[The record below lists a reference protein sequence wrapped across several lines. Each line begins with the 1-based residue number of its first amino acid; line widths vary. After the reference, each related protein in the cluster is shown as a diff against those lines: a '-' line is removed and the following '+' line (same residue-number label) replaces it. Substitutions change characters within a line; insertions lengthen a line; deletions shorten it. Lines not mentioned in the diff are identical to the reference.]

1 MIGITDEKPEL
12 YIAVKGRDNFSNT
25 SLFQS
30 EFLDCLKQWGFA
42 TSKLNKTISGIKNL
56 VLYHKELEEKI
67 SLLDKACS
75 ALLIE
80 VAFADKIFN
89 ESELV
94 SLKDSLKETYNLQD
108 DIINEL
114 IDDAEKTVEESTSL
128 YEYTRVVN
136 DEFTYTD
143 KLELLS
149 GLWKLALADGS
160 LDKYEDHLIRKISDL
175 IHISHSDF
183 IRIKLESRDS

>member
-1 MIGITDEKPEL
+1 MIKKIKDLLSSFSDKEKS
-12 YIAVKGRDNFSNT
+12 ID
-25 SLFQS
+25 
-30 EFLDCLKQWGFA
+30 
-42 TSKLNKTISGIKNL
+42 
-56 VLYHKELEEKI
+56 EEKI
-67 SLLDKACS
+67 SLLDKTCS

-89 ESELV
+89 DSELV
-94 SLKDSLKETYNLQD
+94 SLKNSLKETYNLQD

-175 IHISHSDF
+175 MHISHSDF
-183 IRIKLESRDS
+183 IKIKLESRDS

>member
-1 MIGITDEKPEL
+1 MIKRIKDL
-12 YIAVKGRDNFSNT
+12 LSNFSNH
-25 SLFQS
+25 
-30 EFLDCLKQWGFA
+30 EEEIED
-42 TSKLNKTISGIKNL
+42 
-56 VLYHKELEEKI
+56 EKI

-80 VAFADKIFN
+80 VAYADKIFDV
-89 ESELV
+89 SEIN
-94 SLKDSLKETYNLQD
+94 SLKESLKETYKID
-108 DIINEL
+108 EEIINEL
-114 IDDAEKTVEESTSL
+114 ISDAKKTVDESTSL

-136 DEFTYTD
+136 DEFDYSD

-149 GLWKLALADGS
+149 RIWKLAFADGN

-183 IRIKLESRDS
+183 IKIKLDNKIS